1 MNKDET
7 HKPVIFSD
15 KKIKIY
21 EKIIKEQTAE
31 KKRELNRSLDNKV
44 DEVFD
49 KKYQLF
55 LKDIK
60 VKKELETLKK
70 ASQDLKNFERSIEN
84 KLEALKD
91 AVKSHAKKV
100 ETICERQSKINGWDT
115 IYWGHYDGDFD
126 DFNSKLQKI
135 CRDELT
141 KQFRKSTVEGKQLDE
156 IDNRVKNL
164 LLTLSYPNL
173 KAKAVDLNKA
183 LENGGSMLAIA
194 LNPDTLKQ
202 IGNN

>member
-1 MNKDET
+1 MKKEDT
-7 HKPVIFSD
+7 HKQVIFSD
-15 KKIKIY
+15 KKIKVY
-21 EKIIKEQTAE
+21 EKIINEETAE
-31 KKRELNRSLDNKV
+31 KKRELNRALDNKV

-70 ASQDLKNFERSIEN
+70 ASQDLTNFERSIEN
-84 KLEALKD
+84 KLQALKD

-100 ETICERQSKINGWDT
+100 ETICERQSKINGWDV
-115 IYWGHYDGDFD
+115 YWGHYDGDFD

-141 KQFRKSTVEGKQLDE
+141 KQFRKSTVEGKELDA
-156 IDNRVKNL
+156 IDGKVKNL

-173 KAKAVDLNKA
+173 TAKAVDLNEA
-183 LENGGSMLAIA
+183 LKNGSSMLTIA
-194 LNPDTLKQ
+194 LNPNTLKR
-202 IGNN
+202 IEN

>member
-1 MNKDET
+1 MTNKDT
-7 HKPVIFSD
+7 HKQVIFSD
-15 KKIKIY
+15 KKIKVY
-21 EKIIKEQTAE
+21 EKIIKEETAE

-44 DEVFD
+44 DKIFD

-60 VKKELETLKK
+60 VKKDLEALKK
-70 ASQDLKNFERSIEN
+70 VTEDLTNFERSIEN

-100 ETICERQSKINGWDT
+100 QVICERQSKINGFDT
-115 IYWGHYDGDFD
+115 YFGYNEDFD

-135 CRDELT
+135 CREELT
-141 KQFRKSTVEGKQLDE
+141 KQFRKSTKEGQELDA
-156 IDNRVKNL
+156 IDGKVKNL

-173 KAKAVDLNKA
+173 TAKAVDLNEA
-183 LENGGSMLAIA
+183 LKNGSSMLTIA
-194 LNPDTLKQ
+194 LNPNTLKRLE
-202 IGNN
+202 N

>member
-1 MNKDET
+1 MTNKDT
-7 HKPVIFSD
+7 HKQVIFSD
-15 KKIKIY
+15 KKIKVY
-21 EKIIKEQTAE
+21 EKIIREETAE

-44 DEVFD
+44 DEIFD

-60 VKKELETLKK
+60 VKKDLETLKK

-91 AVKSHAKKV
+91 AVKSQAKKV
-100 ETICERQSKINGWDT
+100 QSICERQSKVNDWNESFYYSD
-115 IYWGHYDGDFD
+115 YDYEDY
-126 DFNSKLQKI
+126 NKKLSQI

-141 KQFRKSTVEGKQLDE
+141 KQFRKSTIEGKELDA
-156 IDNRVKNL
+156 IDGKVKNL

-173 KAKAVDLNKA
+173 TAKAVDLNEA
-183 LENGGSMLAIA
+183 LKNGSSMLTIA
-194 LNPDTLKQ
+194 LNPNTLKR
-202 IGNN
+202 IEN

>member
-1 MNKDET
+1 MTNKDT
-7 HKPVIFSD
+7 HKQVIFSD
-15 KKIKIY
+15 KKIKVY
-21 EKIIKEQTAE
+21 EKIIKEETAE

-44 DEVFD
+44 DEIFD

-60 VKKELETLKK
+60 VKKDLEALKK
-70 ASQDLKNFERSIEN
+70 VTEDLTNFERSIEN

-100 ETICERQSKINGWDT
+100 QVICERQSKINGFDT
-115 IYWGHYDGDFD
+115 YFGYNEDFD

-135 CRDELT
+135 CREELT
-141 KQFRKSTVEGKQLDE
+141 KQFRKSTKEGQELDA
-156 IDNRVKNL
+156 IDGKVKNL

-173 KAKAVDLNKA
+173 TAKAVDLNEA
-183 LENGGSMLAIA
+183 LKNGSSMLTIA
-194 LNPDTLKQ
+194 LNPNTLKR
-202 IGNN
+202 IEN

>member
-1 MNKDET
+1 MTNKDT
-7 HKPVIFSD
+7 HKQVIFSD
-15 KKIKIY
+15 KKIKVY
-21 EKIIKEQTAE
+21 EKIIKEETAE
-31 KKRELNRSLDNKV
+31 KKRELNRALDNKV

-70 ASQDLKNFERSIEN
+70 ASQDLTNFERSIEN
-84 KLEALKD
+84 KLQALKD

-100 ETICERQSKINGWDT
+100 QIICERQSKINGFDA
-115 IYWGHYDGDFD
+115 YFGYNEDFD

-141 KQFRKSTVEGKQLDE
+141 KQFRKSTVEGKELDA
-156 IDNRVKNL
+156 IDGKVKNL

-173 KAKAVDLNKA
+173 TAKAVDLNEA
-183 LENGGSMLAIA
+183 LKNGSSMLTIA
-194 LNPDTLKQ
+194 LNPNTLKR
-202 IGNN
+202 IEN

>member
-115 IYWGHYDGDFD
+115 IYWGH
-126 DFNSKLQKI
+126 
-135 CRDELT
+135 
-141 KQFRKSTVEGKQLDE
+141 
-156 IDNRVKNL
+156 
-164 LLTLSYPNL
+164 
-173 KAKAVDLNKA
+173 
-183 LENGGSMLAIA
+183 
-194 LNPDTLKQ
+194 
-202 IGNN
+202 

>member
-1 MNKDET
+1 MTNKDT
-7 HKPVIFSD
+7 HKQVVFSD
-15 KKIKIY
+15 KKIKVY
-21 EKIIKEQTAE
+21 EKIIKEETAE

-60 VKKELETLKK
+60 VKKDLEALKK
-70 ASQDLKNFERSIEN
+70 VTEDLTNFERSIEN

-100 ETICERQSKINGWDT
+100 QVICERQSKINGFDA
-115 IYWGHYDGDFD
+115 YFGYNEDFD

-141 KQFRKSTVEGKQLDE
+141 KQFRKSTKEGQELDA
-156 IDNRVKNL
+156 IDGKVKNL

-173 KAKAVDLNKA
+173 TAKAVDLNEA
-183 LENGGSMLAIA
+183 LKNGSSMLTIA
-194 LNPDTLKQ
+194 LNPNTLKR
-202 IGNN
+202 IEN